1 MIKKAQVE
9 INGESPAPVIAA
21 AVLSAPLM
29 LAMIAGLLN
38 IEQLMFLHIPIIQ
51 FIPATIIQVFFGA
64 RFYKG
69 ALHSL
74 KAGAPGM
81 DLLIALGTSCAWIFS
96 VFNGFFAEG
105 LGLPNSGLYF
115 ETSAV
120 IITLVLFGRYLEEGA
135 KQKSSQAI
143 RKLMKLKPDTA
154 VVKRNGKSIA
164 LPLSEIVVGD
174 HIILR
179 PGDRVPVDGRV
190 VSGHSTVD
198 ESMLTGESMP
208 REKSPGDAVLSGS
221 LNDYGSLEFVAEK
234 VGSDS
239 MLSRIIAVVEEAQGS
254 KAPIQKLADRIA
266 AVFVPVVLGVACVT
280 FMLWF
285 LFTQSV
291 QESLIPAVAVL
302 VIACPCALGLA
313 TPTAVMVGTGLG
325 AGRGILIK
333 NAEVLQTAIGI
344 NTVVF
349 DKTGT
354 ITRGLP
360 VLQDIVPIRNGTVS
374 DTEQDEQNEQNLR
387 ELLGLAASL
396 EQYSE
401 HPLARALVQE
411 AKDRELSL
419 NTADDFHAVPGR
431 GVSATLH
438 GNTYYIGTFEFIQ
451 STDID
456 VSDDEY
462 EQFFDHKNE
471 LEKQGRTVIIL
482 AGGKKL
488 LAMFGIADAIR
499 EHSPDGVRL
508 LKEQGLDV
516 HMLTGDNRNTAL
528 AIAEKVGIKHVRAE
542 LLPTKKADAVREL
555 KNEGKVV
562 AMVGDGINDAPS
574 LAHADVGIAMGSGS
588 DIAMESAEI
597 TLMRPDLREIAA
609 AIRLSEM
616 TMRKIRQNLFWA
628 FFYNGVGIPLA
639 AFGLLNPIIAG
650 MAMAFSSVSVVMNS
664 LSLRRSFRPLRK
676 FRS

>member
-1 MIKKAQVE
+1 MIKKAQVKT
-9 INGESPAPVIAA
+9 NGESPAPVIAA

-38 IEQLMFLHIPIIQ
+38 IEQLMFLHMPIIQ

-96 VFNGFFAEG
+96 VFNGFFAER

-135 KQKSSQAI
+135 TQKSSQAI

-179 PGDRVPVDGRV
+179 PGDRVPVDGKV

-208 REKSPGDAVLSGS
+208 REKSPGDVVLSGS
-221 LNDYGSLEFVAEK
+221 LNDYGSLAFVAEK

-254 KAPIQKLADRIA
+254 KAPIQKLADKIA
-266 AVFVPVVLGVACVT
+266 AVFVPVVLGVACIT
-280 FMLWF
+280 FILWF

-333 NAEVLQTAIGI
+333 NAEVLQTAGGI

-374 DTEQDEQNEQNLR
+374 DTEQNEQNLR

-401 HPLARALVQE
+401 HPLARAFVQE

-438 GNTYYIGTFEFIQ
+438 GNTYYIGTLEFIQ
-451 STDID
+451 GTDID

-471 LEKQGRTVIIL
+471 MEKQGRTVIIL

-499 EHSPDGVRL
+499 EHSPDGIRL

-528 AIAEKVGIKHVRAE
+528 AIAEKVGITHVRAE
-542 LLPTKKADAVREL
+542 LLPTKKANVIREL

-597 TLMRPDLREIAA
+597 TLMRPDLREISA

-664 LSLRRSFRPLRK
+664 LSLRRSLRFVRK